1 MDNRETARYTLE
13 AIKKSGA
20 DMGECSVTGGA
31 KTEVYYETGK
41 ISMIRTVFST
51 SVSIKVIKNK
61 KKGSVSLNTCE
72 RPLIDKAVSDA
83 LEASEHA
90 KPDDAEGIAELI
102 ENKEFSR
109 GEEKPDREALYSL
122 MRGFIDDAKRDYPK
136 ISFDSISVAHD
147 FSERGYMNT
156 HGVGLTSLSG
166 ANEYGAMF
174 MARDGDRVSS
184 FNHFGSIFSETD
196 KPLIEMGMARTILAE
211 TEKQIETKT
220 LSGKFEGDLVITP
233 SCLGSFIRYIQYNFL
248 SDAVHIDGTSIWK
261 DSLNKQV
268 AAPIFT
274 LHSNPAS
281 PELPGGYFITGDGY
295 AAGNMVII
303 ENGILKNFT
312 LSRYGAAKTGKGR
325 SANYGGSYCVDA
337 GDKSLSEIISSV
349 KRGLLLNR
357 FSGGAP
363 AINGDFTGVAKNSF
377 LIENGRVKDAVSETM
392 VSGNLATLLKNIT
405 MISSERVNDGEEIL
419 PWVKAS
425 GIVISG
431 R

>member
-1 MDNRETARYTLE
+1 
-13 AIKKSGA
+13 
-20 DMGECSVTGGA
+20 
-31 KTEVYYETGK
+31 
-41 ISMIRTVFST
+41 
-51 SVSIKVIKNK
+51 
-61 KKGSVSLNTCE
+61 
-72 RPLIDKAVSDA
+72 
-83 LEASEHA
+83 
-90 KPDDAEGIAELI
+90 
-102 ENKEFSR
+102 
-109 GEEKPDREALYSL
+109 
-122 MRGFIDDAKRDYPK
+122 
-136 ISFDSISVAHD
+136 
-147 FSERGYMNT
+147 
-156 HGVGLTSLSG
+156 
-166 ANEYGAMF
+166 
-174 MARDGDRVSS
+174 
-184 FNHFGSIFSETD
+184 
-196 KPLIEMGMARTILAE
+196 
-211 TEKQIETKT
+211 
-220 LSGKFEGDLVITP
+220 
-233 SCLGSFIRYIQYNFL
+233 
-248 SDAVHIDGTSIWK
+248 
-261 DSLNKQV
+261 
-268 AAPIFT
+268 
-274 LHSNPAS
+274 
-281 PELPGGYFITGDGY
+281 
-295 AAGNMVII
+295 MVII